1 MKLLTKIGSQPK
13 LVKGDIVTGYLF
25 GGLHL
30 APHKLSGHNI
40 CPNASPGCVHAC
52 LNKVGY
58 GRFNKTQ
65 TSRIKKTKLFF
76 SDRKLFLS
84 LLYKDLHSLCIRA
97 ISLNLRPACRL
108 NLTSDIAWERVA
120 PQLFSDF
127 PMIQFYDYTKDS
139 RRCMRSYKLPANYS
153 LVFSKSETNN
163 RGMRKVLRSG
173 KCNVV
178 VVFHSIPKVYLGRK
192 VVNGDKNDARFLEG
206 KGNIVG
212 VRGKGMKAKFD
223 KSGFVV

>member
-1 MKLLTKIGSQPK
+1 MRLLAKIGSQPK
-13 LVKGDIVTGYLF
+13 LVKGDGVTGYLF

-30 APHKLSGHNI
+30 APHKLSGHNT
-40 CPNASPGCVHAC
+40 CPFASKGCAHVC

-58 GRFNKTQ
+58 GRYSKIQ
-65 TSRIKKTKLFF
+65 AARIKKTKLFY

-97 ISLNLRPACRL
+97 LSLGLRPACRL

-127 PMIQFYDYTKDS
+127 PMIQFYDYTKNAA
-139 RRCMRSYKLPANYS
+139 RCMTSYRLPANYS
-153 LVFSKSETNN
+153 LVFSRSESNN

-178 VVFHSIPKVYLGRK
+178 IVFHRIPKTYLGRK

-212 VRGKGMKAKFD
+212 VRGKGLRAKFD
-223 KSGFVV
+223 KTGFVV